1 MKATITLLSA
11 LAIATS
17 LSFGEDKPAGPPKDP
32 GTPDTLTRSQR
43 PDPEKVFK
51 KLDANS
57 DGAVSLDE
65 FKAGPRAQKDPEKA
79 AEIFKKI
86 DADSNGS
93 ISLEEFKSHRPP
105 HHRDG
110 DGKGKRHKDKEPAPA
125 PAPAA
130 E

>member
-11 LAIATS
+11 MAIATS
-17 LSFGEDKPAGPPKDP
+17 LSFGEEPAGPPKGP
-32 GTPDTLTRSQR
+32 GGPGKH
-43 PDPEKVFK
+43 PEPEVIFK
-51 KLDANS
+51 KLDTNS

-65 FKAGPRAQKDPEKA
+65 FKAGPRAKKDPEKA

-105 HHRDG
+105 PH
-110 DGKGKRHKDKEPAPA
+110 DGKGGGHGGGKGKDKGGDPP
-125 PAPAA
+125 PAA